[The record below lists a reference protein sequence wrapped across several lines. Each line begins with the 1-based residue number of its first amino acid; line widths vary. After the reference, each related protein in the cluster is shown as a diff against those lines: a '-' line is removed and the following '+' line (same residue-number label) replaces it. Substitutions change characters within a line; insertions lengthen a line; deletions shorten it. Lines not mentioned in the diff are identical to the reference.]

1 MDSFS
6 NYESLV
12 AKFKPQTQLNITN
25 IKKIDIGIKKG
36 LLFEFN
42 NLSNDKYK
50 YFSFNYNN
58 KIYKTK
64 YDGNSQYLIIQVDDN
79 ESNDISN
86 INYNNQ
92 IVNFN
97 SSIESLAKTSSN
109 NSVIVNSIF
118 SVGNDLLISVSG
130 NLNNNDKYLITFKPD
145 INAYRSDI
153 TLQGIVQNNQIKIT
167 NGLEKFDYSFN
178 KYYLTDTFDLQ
189 SHKYLQVTQNISLD
203 LNINNLNPTIT
214 KIQFAKKQGVYNT
227 FLGSINVNL
236 NDNDLKQLKEKYFKL
251 TFVDTFQE
259 SIPKDTPEQQRVYNR
274 STVWLRTKKPK
285 ELKIIN
291 MFI

>member
-64 YDGNSQYLIIQVDDN
+64 YDGNSQYLIVQVDDN

-214 KIQFAKKQGVYNT
+214 KV
-227 FLGSINVNL
+227 
-236 NDNDLKQLKEKYFKL
+236 
-251 TFVDTFQE
+251 
-259 SIPKDTPEQQRVYNR
+259 
-274 STVWLRTKKPK
+274 
-285 ELKIIN
+285 
-291 MFI
+291 

>member
-12 AKFKPQTQLNITN
+12 AKFKPQTQLNIRN
-25 IKKIDIGIKKG
+25 IKKMDIGIKKG

-50 YFSFNYNN
+50 DFSFNYNN

-64 YDGNSQYLIIQVDDN
+64 YDGNSQYLIVQVDDN

-118 SVGNDLLISVSG
+118 SEGNDLLISVSG
-130 NLNNNDKYLITFKPD
+130 NLNNNDKY
-145 INAYRSDI
+145 
-153 TLQGIVQNNQIKIT
+153 
-167 NGLEKFDYSFN
+167 
-178 KYYLTDTFDLQ
+178 
-189 SHKYLQVTQNISLD
+189 
-203 LNINNLNPTIT
+203 
-214 KIQFAKKQGVYNT
+214 
-227 FLGSINVNL
+227 
-236 NDNDLKQLKEKYFKL
+236 
-251 TFVDTFQE
+251 
-259 SIPKDTPEQQRVYNR
+259 
-274 STVWLRTKKPK
+274 
-285 ELKIIN
+285 
-291 MFI
+291 